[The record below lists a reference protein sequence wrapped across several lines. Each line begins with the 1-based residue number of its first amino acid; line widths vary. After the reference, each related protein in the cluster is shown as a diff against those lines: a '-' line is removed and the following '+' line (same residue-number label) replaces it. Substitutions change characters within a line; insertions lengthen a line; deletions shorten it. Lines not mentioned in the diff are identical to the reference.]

1 MQRSGAR
8 LFIVLA
14 VVLASGRAT
23 TRDRAWGEDAT
34 WSPGWERVRAAA
46 VDSARD
52 PNVWV
57 PLAGAAVFQIGD
69 WDHEVA
75 EWARRETPV
84 FGSAENAAEWSDRL
98 KSASA
103 WSYALTV
110 LLAPGGDKAGEWF
123 EDKAGGLAVGLSAPV
138 LTSWSTQALKSSVGR
153 ERPDGSDHLS
163 FPSGHTSASAV
174 NSKLASRNL
183 RSFDLSDGERRA
195 FDIGLLSLT
204 LGTSWARI
212 EAGKHYPSDTLF
224 GMALGHWF
232 ASFINDAF
240 LGINAHGDRH
250 GLMSEAVPDGFGIRY
265 VAYD

>member
-1 MQRSGAR
+1 MRCGAAR
-8 LFIVLA
+8 LFLVL
-14 VVLASGRAT
+14 VVVFASGCAT
-23 TRDRAWGEDAT
+23 TRDRAWGEGAT
-34 WSPGWERVRAAA
+34 WSPGWERVRSAA

-52 PNVWV
+52 PQVWV

-75 EWARRETPV
+75 EWAQRETPV
-84 FGSAENAAEWSDRL
+84 FGSVEDAAEWSDRL
-98 KSASA
+98 RSASA

-110 LLAPGGDKAGEWF
+110 LLAPGGDTPAEWF
-123 EDKAGGLAVGLSAPV
+123 ENKAGGLAVGLSARA

-153 ERPDGSDHLS
+153 ERPDGSDYRS

-174 NSKLASRNL
+174 NARLASRNL
-183 RSFDLSDGERRA
+183 RAFDLSDGERRA
-195 FDIGLLSLT
+195 YDIGLLALT
-204 LGTSWARI
+204 VGTSWARI

-240 LGINAHGDRH
+240 LGLDAREGRH
-250 GLMSEAVPDGFGIRY
+250 GVMFEVVPDGFGIRY
-265 VAYD
+265 YAFD